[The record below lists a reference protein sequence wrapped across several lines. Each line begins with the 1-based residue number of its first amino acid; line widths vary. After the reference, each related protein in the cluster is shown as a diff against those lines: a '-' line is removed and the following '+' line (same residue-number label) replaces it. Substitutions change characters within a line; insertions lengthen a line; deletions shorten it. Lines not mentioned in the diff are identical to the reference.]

1 MIACIKNSKTEITE
15 EQLEVISSF
24 VKFLQ
29 SQVPLSS
36 DIHVVLTNNQKT
48 TGTTGIRMPGSK
60 IYVLTK
66 GRMLV
71 DILRTLSHEWVHEF
85 QHQKLGLDDNAKIQN
100 IGGPE
105 ENMCNILSG
114 IFIKKFDKQNPD
126 YKTTI
131 YEQKILNELSPNSSG
146 VSDVLSLLSKKP
158 ELVKQLGFRSLD
170 AVQYFID
177 GASYDDFDELRDD
190 IEKFLK
196 EKEQYFEKEMDEIQR
211 AVQELSRDEGLDISV
226 KDVVE
231 SFRNSN
237 EVTLT
242 DDIWSK
248 LENTESNQVK
258 KGEMKK
264 VVEIAKKY
272 DKTSPYILKKSLL
285 KDDYDRP
292 LILKF
297 GDRYHLVA
305 GNTRLCT
312 AAAMGMKPQVLI
324 AEI

>member
-1 MIACIKNSKTEITE
+1 MKACIKNASKEIDE
-15 EQLEVISSF
+15 KQIEVISSF
-24 VKFLQ
+24 IKFLQ

-36 DIHVVLTNNQKT
+36 DIKIVLTDNQKT

-85 QHQKLGLDDNAKIQN
+85 QYQKLGLDDNAKIQN

-126 YKTTI
+126 YKKTI
-131 YEQKILNELSPNSSG
+131 YEQKLITELSPKSSG
-146 VSDVLSLLSKKP
+146 VKDVLDFLNDKP
-158 ELVKQLGFRSLD
+158 EILKKLGFRDSESL
-170 AVQYFID
+170 QYFID
-177 GASYDDFDELRDD
+177 GASIEDFDELRDD
-190 IEKFLK
+190 IDKILDDK
-196 EKEQYFEKEMDEIQR
+196 KKYLDDEMDEIER
-211 AVQELSRDEGLDISV
+211 AVQDLSRDGVLETNV
-226 KDVVE
+226 RDVVDAFINGKE
-231 SFRNSN
+231 IQI
-237 EVTLT
+237 T
-242 DDIWSK
+242 DGIWKK
-248 LENTESNQVK
+248 LENTESNEVK

-264 VVEIAKKY
+264 VIEIAKKY
-272 DKTSPYILKKSLL
+272 NKTSPLILKKSLL

-305 GNTRLCT
+305 GNTRLST
-312 AAAMGMKPQVLI
+312 AAALGMKPQVLI
-324 AEI
+324 GEI

>member
-1 MIACIKNSKTEITE
+1 MTK

-36 DIHVVLTNNQKT
+36 DIQVVLTNNKKK
-48 TGTTGIRMPGSK
+48 TGTTGIIMPGSK
-60 IYVLTK
+60 ISVLTK

-85 QHQKLGLDDNAKIQN
+85 QYQKLGLDDNAKIQD

-126 YKTTI
+126 YKETI
-131 YEQKILNELSPNSSG
+131 YEQKLITELSPKSSG
-146 VSDVLSLLSKKP
+146 VKDVLDFLGERPETLKK
-158 ELVKQLGFRSLD
+158 LGFRDLDSLK
-170 AVQYFID
+170 YFLD
-177 GASYDDFDELRDD
+177 GASIEDFDELRDD
-190 IEKFLK
+190 IEKILNK
-196 EKEQYFEKEMDEIQR
+196 KNEDIQDEIDEVQR
-211 AVQELSRDEGLDISV
+211 AVQELSRDGLLETT
-226 KDVVE
+226 VE
-231 SFRNSN
+231 DMVNAFKNGK
-237 EVTLT
+237 ETQIT
-242 DDIWSK
+242 DDIWRK
-248 LENTESNQVK
+248 LENTESNEVK

-264 VVEIAKKY
+264 VIEIAKKY
-272 DKTSPYILKKSLL
+272 DKTSPLILKKSLL
-285 KDDYDRP
+285 KDDYKRP

-312 AAAMGMKPQVLI
+312 AAALGMKPQVI
-324 AEI
+324 IGEI

>member
-1 MIACIKNSKTEITE
+1 MKVCIKNSKTEITE

-36 DIHVVLTNNQKT
+36 DIQVVLTNNQKT

-285 KDDYDRP
+285 KDDYERP
-292 LILKF
+292 IILKF
-297 GDRYHLVA
+297 GERYHLVA